1 MLNTVLYTFWSLL
14 IGFLVPIIIAV
25 ILNEVV
31 HLRGLFRV
39 GVYLP
44 NVVPGIAVA
53 MIWLFIFKPSDTGML
68 NMLLAKVGVQPKVWL
83 TNPRWTI
90 PLIVI
95 TMTWRGAGATALIYL
110 AGLQGI
116 DPELY
121 EVAALDGAGIWR
133 RLWSVTVPN
142 IYNLARTMLVL
153 QIISVFQVLYE
164 PLIMTNGGPNDASIS
179 LMLLVYKYAFEKFDY
194 SKAAAVSVFIAAL
207 LIIFT
212 ALYNKIVKEEEI

>member
-1 MLNTVLYTFWSLL
+1 
-14 IGFLVPIIIAV
+14 
-25 ILNEVV
+25 
-31 HLRGLFRV
+31 V

>member
-1 MLNTVLYTFWSLL
+1 MLYTFWSLL